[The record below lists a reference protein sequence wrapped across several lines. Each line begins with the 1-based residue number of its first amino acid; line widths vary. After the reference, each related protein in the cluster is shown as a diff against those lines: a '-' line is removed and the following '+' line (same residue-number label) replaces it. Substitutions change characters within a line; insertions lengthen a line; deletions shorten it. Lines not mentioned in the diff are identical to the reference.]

1 MRGQDGLPARGSDT
15 EPLRDDRDQ
24 RLRLHGTDTGQT
36 EEPLLKVSAA
46 RGIVPDATGITAV
59 LADDGLA
66 QFLDPCCHRAGE
78 PMQGWRGAEDH
89 IELGWIHRGD
99 LGRVQVPETSLQLR
113 RPAERFLDSHLLI
126 EREPDEQ
133 GQRIA
138 GKQAVGGIVASER
151 ESIGSRHRRH
161 GSVPCY
167 APAMPG
173 RPTVIAAPHLLDV
186 VAGHWLDDR
195 RVLVRDARIEA
206 ILTPHDGVPAEAELL
221 TLPGDWVI
229 PGLIDGH
236 SHQIGEMEFAG
247 IPAIAS
253 SPADEVLAGVRNARA
268 TLQAGVTTVR
278 DVGTYWAFMDIA
290 LRDAIDRGWTPGP
303 RMQCAGAYLTCPGG
317 GGEVTS
323 DAPSMG
329 LPDELRFGVVRDADE
344 VRSRVRAIAA
354 RGGGVIKCIVTGA
367 VLTRGTDPGAI
378 ELAEPL
384 VRAAVDEAARHGLF
398 VAAHAHGTDGIK
410 MAIRA
415 GVRSIEHGSLID
427 DEGIALLVEHGAYLV
442 ADVYDGDWIAEEG
455 RRAGWPAE
463 TMAKNELT
471 TQAQRDGFS
480 RAVQAGA
487 RIAFGTDSGVYPHGM
502 VAIQFGYQVRLGQ
515 SPLDAI
521 RSATVIAAEMMGWD
535 DRVGTLA
542 PGRFADLVALPADP
556 LDDIEVLRRPAAVIK
571 GGRMVD
577 PGGVSA

>member
-1 MRGQDGLPARGSDT
+1 
-15 EPLRDDRDQ
+15 
-24 RLRLHGTDTGQT
+24 
-36 EEPLLKVSAA
+36 
-46 RGIVPDATGITAV
+46 
-59 LADDGLA
+59 
-66 QFLDPCCHRAGE
+66 
-78 PMQGWRGAEDH
+78 
-89 IELGWIHRGD
+89 
-99 LGRVQVPETSLQLR
+99 
-113 RPAERFLDSHLLI
+113 
-126 EREPDEQ
+126 
-133 GQRIA
+133 
-138 GKQAVGGIVASER
+138 
-151 ESIGSRHRRH
+151 
-161 GSVPCY
+161 
-167 APAMPG
+167 MPG

-186 VAGHWLDDR
+186 VAGQWLDDR
-195 RVLVRDARIEA
+195 RLLVRDERIEA
-206 ILTPHDGVPAEAELL
+206 ILTTNDHAPADAELL

-229 PGLIDGH
+229 PGLIDAH

-247 IPAIAS
+247 IPAIDS
-253 SPADEVLAGVRNARA
+253 SPAEEVLTGVRNARA

-278 DVGTYWAFMDIA
+278 DVGTYWAFADIA

-303 RMQCAGAYLTCPGG
+303 RMQCAGAYITSPGG
-317 GGEVTS
+317 GGEVTG
-323 DAPSMG
+323 DAPTMD
-329 LPDELRFGVVRDADE
+329 LPADLRFGVVRDAEE
-344 VRSRVRAIAA
+344 VRAKVRAIAA

-398 VAAHAHGTDGIK
+398 VAAHAHGTAGIA

-427 DEGIALLVEHGAYLV
+427 DDGIALLVEHGTYLV

-455 RRAGWPAE
+455 RRSGWPAE

-480 RAVQAGA
+480 KAVQAGV

-521 RSATVIAAEMMGWD
+521 RSATIVCAELMGWG

-542 PGRFADLVALPADP
+542 AGRFADLVALPDDP
-556 LDDIEVLRRPAAVIK
+556 LIDIEVLRRPSAVVK
-571 GGRMVD
+571 GGRRVD
-577 PGGVSA
+577 PASVSD